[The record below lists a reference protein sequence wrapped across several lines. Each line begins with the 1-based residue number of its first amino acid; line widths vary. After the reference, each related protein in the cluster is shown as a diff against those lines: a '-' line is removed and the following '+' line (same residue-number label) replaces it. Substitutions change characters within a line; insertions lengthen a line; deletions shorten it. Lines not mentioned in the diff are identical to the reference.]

1 MFYIALYC
9 ITALYFRYFITL
21 KRLKFYR
28 PRNFHVWNEIWT
40 KRCDLPGDK
49 YDGWQAVDATPQE
62 KSSQIFQMGPAPLT
76 AIKDGEVYAGFD
88 TGFVFSEVNADR
100 VTWVVEKD
108 SGGDYVVQ
116 SKSF

>member
-1 MFYIALYC
+1 M
-9 ITALYFRYFITL
+9 
-21 KRLKFYR
+21 
-28 PRNFHVWNEIWT
+28 WNEIWT
-40 KRCDLPGDK
+40 KRGDLPEDK

-62 KSSQIFQMGPAPLT
+62 ESSQIYQMGPAPLS

-108 SGGDYVVQ
+108 DNDDYVIQ
-116 SKSF
+116 SKLIFKIIQYIEQKSRLIFPDHLEV